1 MDLAKVITI
10 LPAYNEVQELPLLL
24 EQYKS
29 VKETH
34 PNLYVV
40 VIDDGS
46 TDGTVE
52 AVNKIKTDWMEVLP
66 HGTNQGLAQGMRT
79 GFARALELAADG
91 DFVMAMDADNTHMP
105 DQLPQLLEKMREGN
119 DVVIASR
126 FRKGAKMYGI
136 PPHRQL
142 FSRGV
147 SVLFQLFAPMRGV
160 RDFSCGYRLYRAET
174 LRQSMAHWGDDF
186 ISEDGFAGMTEILY
200 KLNVNPG
207 ARFAEVPMTLRYDQ
221 KIGATKMPFLQNI
234 KDMFRLMWQNR
245 GYRK

>member
-1 MDLAKVITI
+1 MTSAKIVAI

-24 EQYKS
+24 EQYK
-29 VKETH
+29 KIKPNY
-34 PNLYVV
+34 PNLHVV

-52 AVNKIKTDWMEVLP
+52 AVEKVQTDWIEIVK
-66 HGTNQGLAQGMRT
+66 HGVNRGLAQGMRS
-79 GFARALELAADG
+79 GFTRALELTSDD
-91 DFVMAMDADNTHMP
+91 DFIMAMDADNTHMP
-105 DQLPQLLEKMREGN
+105 DQLPQLLAKMHEGN

-160 RDFSCGYRLYRAET
+160 RDFSCGYRLYRAAVVRT
-174 LRQSMAHWGDDF
+174 SMQHWGDNF
-186 ISEDGFAGMTEILY
+186 ISEDGFASMTEILY
-200 KLNVNPG
+200 KINLHPG
-207 ARFAEVPMTLRYDQ
+207 AKFGEIPMTLRYDQ
-221 KIGATKMPFLQNI
+221 KIGATKMPFWQNI
-234 KDMFRLMWQNR
+234 KDMLRLMWENR
-245 GYRK
+245 GNSS